1 MATEKL
7 INTIL
12 VVDDVAA
19 LRAGIS
25 LLLENFGFA
34 VIQARDGVDA
44 LMKYTTYKNFIS
56 LVIVDIAIPR
66 LDGIEAIK
74 KIRVIN
80 PFAKVIL
87 SSSYIDRL
95 ASEAMPNAFLQKPF
109 NGRDLWE
116 TIQQVLRGERR
127 GKRRMDWA

>member
-1 MATEKL
+1 
-7 INTIL
+7 
-12 VVDDVAA
+12 
-19 LRAGIS
+19 
-25 LLLENFGFA
+25 
-34 VIQARDGVDA
+34 
-44 LMKYTTYKNFIS
+44 MKYTTYKNFIS

>member
-1 MATEKL
+1 MATEKI

-12 VVDDVAA
+12 VVDDVAT

-44 LMKYTTYKNFIS
+44 LMKYTTYHNLIS
-56 LVIVDIAIPR
+56 LVIMDIAMPR

-74 KIRVIN
+74 KIRVVN

-127 GKRRMDWA
+127 GKRRVDWA